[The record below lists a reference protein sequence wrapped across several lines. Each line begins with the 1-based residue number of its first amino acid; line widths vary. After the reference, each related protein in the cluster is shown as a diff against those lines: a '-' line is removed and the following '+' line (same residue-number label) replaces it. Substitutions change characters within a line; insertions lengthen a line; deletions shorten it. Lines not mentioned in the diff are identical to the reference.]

1 MARRC
6 RANVELEALWV
17 SVALVR
23 DSVLGDSSELSSL
36 AAPLAWVPEEVENRI
51 NTAAANGV
59 RSETRSTLVVVL
71 SHFPKLELKLELL
84 RFRRDADQSDD
95 RADALWPL
103 VSMASDS
110 LTSLVPSSLVHN
122 PPDDAE

>member
-51 NTAAANGV
+51 NMAAANGV